1 MKNPFPH
8 LAGDAFLPS
17 AGKEPPP
24 VILPLYD
31 CFPGSADRGLWLPQ
45 QYLLFPGG
53 KYPGAQFIVRY
64 ASGELSPD
72 IPAGS
77 YLFLQ
82 NCKRHGP
89 IDPEAIYY
97 FASDAL
103 RGLCTARPLEGR
115 HIELASL
122 LTGRFGLTLPIK
134 EIRIL
139 CRVCDITS
147 RL

>member
-8 LAGDAFLPS
+8 FAGDAFLPS

-31 CFPGSADRGLWLPQ
+31 CFPGSSDRGLWLPEK
-45 QYLLFPGG
+45 YLLFPGG

-82 NCKRHGP
+82 NCKRRCA
-89 IDPEAIYY
+89 IDPEAVYY

-103 RGLCTARPLEGR
+103 RGLCTAQRVGTDR
-115 HIELASL
+115 IGLASL
-122 LTGRFGLTLPIK
+122 LTGHFCVILPVK
-134 EIRIL
+134 EVKIL
-139 CRVCDITS
+139 CRVCAITS